1 MQSSATTHQLSRTVI
16 QVATQMLITTD
27 ASGCSI
33 TVTIVAVWVVS
44 GKSVGTLGSEV
55 IVVVIA
61 SGLLANEN
69 VARPAFNI
77 SHLAAQH

>member
-1 MQSSATTHQLSRTVI
+1 
-16 QVATQMLITTD
+16 MLIMTD

-33 TVTIVAVWVVS
+33 TVTIATVWVVS

-69 VARPAFNI
+69 VARPAFNN
-77 SHLAAQH
+77 SQVAALHELDCTD